1 MVALFL
7 SQIALS
13 GPAAAQ
19 QQQPA
24 DGPLGPADIELLTKV
39 RLAGL
44 WEMPAGEWAEKRS
57 ENARVKE
64 VGMTIMVDHGRL
76 DAATR
81 ALAGQLGVPLPSQPN
96 SDQQS
101 WLNEMQNARTAAE
114 FDQVFG
120 NRLRAAHGQIF
131 SVIAAV
137 RAGTRNIRMR
147 EFATVANQA
156 VMRHITLLES
166 TGLVD
171 YNRLP
176 EAVTAK
182 PAQIIDVDPVDVAT
196 VVGVAMIEILATVF
210 LIGLLRKPSRRGT
223 RRRVEESTSAHSLPA
238 DPFVTSRS

>member
-13 GPAAAQ
+13 GTASA
-19 QQQPA
+19 QQPA

-44 WEMPAGEWAEKRS
+44 WEMPAGEWASKRS

-81 ALAGQLGVPLPSQPN
+81 ALAGQLGVPLPTQPN

-114 FDQVFG
+114 FDQSFG
-120 NRLRAAHGQIF
+120 NRLRAAHGAIF
-131 SVIAAV
+131 PVIAAV
-137 RAGTRNIRMR
+137 RAGTRNDRMR
-147 EFATVANQA
+147 EFATTANQA
-156 VMRHITLLES
+156 VLRHITLLES
-166 TGLVD
+166 TKLVD

-176 EAVTAK
+176 EAVTSPK
-182 PAQIIDVDPVDVAT
+182 PPQIIDVDPVDVAT
-196 VVGVAMIEILATVF
+196 IVGVAMIEILATIF

-223 RRRVEESTSAHSLPA
+223 RRRVEDTSAHSLPA
-238 DPFVTSRS
+238 DPFATSRS

>member
-13 GPAAAQ
+13 GPASA
-19 QQQPA
+19 QQPA
-24 DGPLGPADIELLTKV
+24 DGPLGAADIELLTKV

-76 DAATR
+76 DSMTR

-120 NRLRAAHGQIF
+120 NRLRAAHGAIF

-137 RAGTRNIRMR
+137 RAGTRNDRMR
-147 EFATVANQA
+147 EFATTANQA

-176 EAVTAK
+176 EASTAPK
-182 PAQIIDVDPVDVAT
+182 PPQIVDIDPVDVAT

-223 RRRVEESTSAHSLPA
+223 RRRVEDTSAHSLPA